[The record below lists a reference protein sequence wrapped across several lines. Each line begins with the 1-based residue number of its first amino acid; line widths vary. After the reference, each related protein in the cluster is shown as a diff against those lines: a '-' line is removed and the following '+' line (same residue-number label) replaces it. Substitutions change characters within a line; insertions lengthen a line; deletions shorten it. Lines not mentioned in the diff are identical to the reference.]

1 MNLNT
6 EEQEE
11 LDLALAIS
19 LSEQDRKSCSQSDA
33 FLTSNEIHTNKILSG
48 NQADP
53 TRFPQIGRIVD
64 PDLRPYND
72 IRARDDLKDRH
83 DRTTGRLNQLPYGSS
98 SSDLLTDS
106 RVSLNTQM
114 TQSIPASDNDSSR
127 TLQNLPH
134 RLAKQLYGDIS
145 QNFIDPYACA
155 GCRRLILGTY
165 LNADGSR
172 YHPECFTC
180 AGCNGQLLGSHFPK
194 GNPPL
199 PYHKECAE
207 ELFNPRCCLC
217 DAVLKGQYLRHS
229 FFEEEVYCVTHVGSR
244 QCFAC
249 SRKEPSSLGGCK
261 REGFTELHDGR
272 VSCMECISTAIVDS
286 QEALPLYLEAVDF
299 MERVLG
305 LRIPLGMR
313 DIPVLAVDLPSLDEQ
328 QTSTKTGHTGSESVT
343 RGLTLIKIGQ
353 VLYYITNKLRTLGIA
368 TYALI

>member
-6 EEQEE
+6 QEQEE

-19 LSEQDRKSCSQSDA
+19 LSEQDSKSCSQSDA
-33 FLTSNEIHTNKILSG
+33 FLTSNEVHTKKSSSG
-48 NQADP
+48 NQADL
-53 TRFPQIGRIVD
+53 TRFPQIGRRSY
-64 PDLRPYND
+64 PDLRLYND
-72 IRARDDLKDRH
+72 VGARDDV
-83 DRTTGRLNQLPYGSS
+83 TGWQESIVGRSLQPPSGSS
-98 SSDLLTDS
+98 SYNPMTDI
-106 RVSLNTQM
+106 RVPPNTQM
-114 TQSIPASDNDSSR
+114 TQSPTSSANGSPS
-127 TLQNLPH
+127 TLLHLPH
-134 RLAKQLYGDIS
+134 RLAKHLYSDIS
-145 QNFIDPYACA
+145 RNFIDPFACA
-155 GCRRLILGTY
+155 GCRKVILGTY

-207 ELFNPRCCLC
+207 ELFNPRCCVC
-217 DAVLKGQYLRHS
+217 DAILRGQYLRHS

-249 SRKEPSSLGGCK
+249 SRKESSTSCGNK

-299 MERVLG
+299 MEKVLG
-305 LRIPLGMR
+305 LRIPEGMR
-313 DIPVLAVDLPSLDEQ
+313 DVPVLAVDLPSLDEQ
-328 QTSTKTGHTGSESVT
+328 QTGAKTGHAGSESVT

-353 VLYYITNKLRTLGIA
+353 VLYYIINEQS
-368 TYALI
+368 